1 MKMNTTT
8 SLTTNTE
15 KSPLS
20 WGQWLVSPTQDEQ
33 MRLQRALVMVSDAA
47 GDADINEHL
56 NLCNLIDSQLLEI
69 DAQLSAQMDEI
80 IHHPEFKSLEASWRG
95 LAFLLNHIENPDQ
108 VKVRLLNI
116 NMESALSDLRCAA
129 DFDQSQLFRLIYE
142 EEYGSFGGTPFS
154 TLIIDQAI
162 GLHPDHLYFIEQ
174 VTKIGAAAHTP
185 VIASPAPTFFGMRS
199 FSELTV
205 PMQLS
210 TVFETP
216 AYIKWRSFRQTE
228 DARYLGMVLPQVLG
242 RLPYDRDQQ
251 RTATFDYAESLEA
264 EDGQDFL
271 WMNAAY
277 AYGANLIKAFS
288 QFGWLAAIRGVEGGG
303 LVEDLPIFSSRS
315 REGEMYLQCPTQIA
329 ITDRL
334 EKQLSDQGF
343 IGLVYCKNTDYA
355 AFFSG
360 QSIQKARHYHSDL
373 ANANSRLS
381 GQLPYVF
388 AISRIAH
395 YLKAIVRDKIG
406 SFSSAESVQRFL
418 NQWLAEYVLLDDHAS
433 QEAKARFPLREAQ
446 VEVIPA
452 PGLPGQ
458 FKAAV
463 FLRPHFQLDEL
474 TVSLRLVTEL
484 PQTSR

>member
-1 MKMNTTT
+1 
-8 SLTTNTE
+8 
-15 KSPLS
+15 
-20 WGQWLVSPTQDEQ
+20 
-33 MRLQRALVMVSDAA
+33 
-47 GDADINEHL
+47 
-56 NLCNLIDSQLLEI
+56 LLEI

-80 IHHPEFKSLEASWRG
+80 IHHQDFKRLEASWRG
-95 LAFLLNHIENPDQ
+95 LAYLLGHIEDPEQ

-116 NMESALSDLRCAA
+116 DMDAALSDLRCAA
-129 DFDQSQLFRLIYE
+129 DFDQSQLFRRVYE

-154 TLIIDQAI
+154 ALIIDQAI
-162 GLHPDHLYFIEQ
+162 EQHPDHLYFLEQ
-174 VTKIGAAAHTP
+174 LTRIGAAAHTP
-185 VIASPAPTFFGMRS
+185 VIASPAPSFFGMRS
-199 FSELTV
+199 FAELTV

-210 TVFETP
+210 TLFETP
-216 AYIKWRSFRQTE
+216 AYVKWRAFRQSE
-228 DARYLGMVLPQVLG
+228 DARYLGMVLPHVLG
-242 RLPYDRDQQ
+242 RLPYDRQQQ
-251 RTATFDYAESLEA
+251 RTQSFDYAEHLCA
-264 EDGQDFL
+264 QDGQDFL
-271 WMNAAY
+271 WMNASY
-277 AYGANLIKAFS
+277 AYGANLVKAFS

-303 LVEDLPIFSSRS
+303 LVEGLPIFSSRS
-315 REGEMYLQCPTQIA
+315 REGEIFMQCPTQIA

-360 QSIQKARHYHSDL
+360 QSVQKARHYHSDL

-484 PQTSR
+484 PQTTR